1 LHPKSW
7 QQYNSTDHD
16 VARLFANL
24 VRKLYNKQTNLKRKS
39 MTPTPEIEHIVEQ
52 AVKIAQQKQHEYVT
66 TEHLLLSMIRFA
78 PFRKTADSFGV
89 EVDQLDLELDAYLN
103 SLVSLVKSDVE
114 TPKKT
119 QALERIFN
127 RANVQVMFTGRRTL
141 SIIDLYLSIMSEGN
155 SHAQYY
161 MLKYGMKKAEFVEFW
176 HKNYK
181 PTDVKMSS
189 QQADEVLTE
198 YCTSLTARAQK
209 NQLEPMIGRGKE
221 LEEMITVLARRFKA
235 NVLMVGDPGVGK
247 THIVDGL
254 AQEIHAGRVPEFLKG
269 HEVWSLEIG
278 SLLAGSKYRGE
289 FEEKFKAVIAALE
302 AKKNCILFVDEAHT
316 MKGAGAGSTA
326 GLDFA
331 NMLKPA
337 ITKGSL
343 KIVAS
348 TTWEEFYESFEKDR
362 ALMRRFYRLAIDEP
376 DANTTEQI
384 LIGLS
389 PRLEQ
394 FHNVLIDTEAMT
406 TAVELANRYI
416 HDRKNPDKSIDLIDA
431 ACARERVKDQG
442 TVTITRAMIE
452 AQLSRVTG
460 VPTDKLQNERSAKIV
475 ELESNIKQKL
485 YGQDAAVDA
494 VLDRVYISFAGISNE
509 NRPMA
514 SFLFLGPTG
523 TGKTELARLLSRN
536 LDMPLLKYDMS
547 EFQERH
553 SVSSLIGAPPGY
565 VGFEDG
571 SVGGGK
577 LISDISK
584 NPFSIIL
591 FDEIEKAHPDVSNIL
606 LQMLDEG
613 VLTSSNGKKVNVK
626 NSIIILTSNLG
637 AAAAEGNNIGFG
649 SQEKTG
655 EDERALKEF
664 FKPEMRNR
672 IDQIVKFSK
681 LDTLAIKKVVLKF
694 TEELKTSLANKS
706 IRLTLTEAVVDMLA
720 DKGYDAKM
728 GARPLSRKI
737 DQLIR
742 VPLSKR
748 ILFDRLSNCDIT
760 ADMSGND
767 VVFDVVAH
775 EIPVVDDDGIIR
787 FPGA

>member
-1 LHPKSW
+1 
-7 QQYNSTDHD
+7 
-16 VARLFANL
+16 
-24 VRKLYNKQTNLKRKS
+24 
-39 MTPTPEIEHIVEQ
+39 
-52 AVKIAQQKQHEYVT
+52 
-66 TEHLLLSMIRFA
+66 
-78 PFRKTADSFGV
+78 
-89 EVDQLDLELDAYLN
+89 
-103 SLVSLVKSDVE
+103 
-114 TPKKT
+114 
-119 QALERIFN
+119 
-127 RANVQVMFTGRRTL
+127 
-141 SIIDLYLSIMSEGN
+141 
-155 SHAQYY
+155 
-161 MLKYGMKKAEFVEFW
+161 
-176 HKNYK
+176 
-181 PTDVKMSS
+181 
-189 QQADEVLTE
+189 
-198 YCTSLTARAQK
+198 
-209 NQLEPMIGRGKE
+209 
-221 LEEMITVLARRFKA
+221 
-235 NVLMVGDPGVGK
+235 
-247 THIVDGL
+247 
-254 AQEIHAGRVPEFLKG
+254 
-269 HEVWSLEIG
+269 
-278 SLLAGSKYRGE
+278 
-289 FEEKFKAVIAALE
+289 
-302 AKKNCILFVDEAHT
+302 
-316 MKGAGAGSTA
+316 
-326 GLDFA
+326 
-331 NMLKPA
+331 
-337 ITKGSL
+337 
-343 KIVAS
+343 
-348 TTWEEFYESFEKDR
+348 
-362 ALMRRFYRLAIDEP
+362 
-376 DANTTEQI
+376 
-384 LIGLS
+384 
-389 PRLEQ
+389 
-394 FHNVLIDTEAMT
+394 
-406 TAVELANRYI
+406 
-416 HDRKNPDKSIDLIDA
+416 
-431 ACARERVKDQG
+431 VKDAG
-442 TVTITRAMIE
+442 TVTITRDMIE
-452 AQLSRVTG
+452 QQVARMTG

-509 NRPMA
+509 KRPMA

-523 TGKTELARLLSRN
+523 TGKTELARLLSAN

-637 AAAAEGNNIGFG
+637 AAAAEGNMIGFG

-655 EDERALKEF
+655 EDERALREF

-672 IDQIVKFSK
+672 IDQIVKFSR

-694 TEELKTSLANKS
+694 TQELQTSLANKN

-748 ILFDRLSNCDIT
+748 ILFDRLSNCDIA
-760 ADMSGND
+760 ADMSGED